1 MIIDDENEIK
11 QSQIGE
17 NMHRMTPGTLL
28 KEIVEKGFLEIH
40 SQATCQKGYKTYIYF
55 LQIRLNEPVFT

>member
-1 MIIDDENEIK
+1 MITNDENEIK

-28 KEIVEKGFLEIH
+28 KENVEKVSLKVIHKQHAKRVIKLPFL
-40 SQATCQKGYKTYIYF
+40 SCKY
-55 LQIRLNEPVFT
+55 V